1 MNKAEQ
7 REVSN
12 LVRWGKANLIDSGHV
27 ARVLS
32 ALIRASLTKKSRV
45 ALLQVADELGVKGHP
60 EFII

>member
-1 MNKAEQ
+1 MNKAEK
-7 REVSN
+7 REVDQ

-32 ALIRASLTKKSRV
+32 ALIRASLTKRSRV
-45 ALLQVADELGVKGHP
+45 ALLQAACDLGVTEHP